1 MNERMNKRRESNQFY
16 KRKRE
21 RLMACCNVR
30 AALLMRSNKRP
41 EDVGHCFSILTRCFA
56 YVLFLFFSLSPVA
69 ASFCV
74 YIHFFCALFV
84 RLREQ
89 FSRFDGVVV
98 PCRHYCVYNIDCLYV
113 EWWLRERASARTLC
127 IHCK

>member
-1 MNERMNKRRESNQFY
+1 
-16 KRKRE
+16 
-21 RLMACCNVR
+21 MACCNVR

-74 YIHFFCALFV
+74 YIHFFVLSSFV
-84 RLREQ
+84 CESS
-89 FSRFDGVVV
+89 FHVSMVSSYPVVITV
-98 PCRHYCVYNIDCLYV
+98 CI
-113 EWWLRERASARTLC
+113 TLTVC
-127 IHCK
+127 MSNGG